1 MNPRRPTPAEPQSAQ
16 AGGTP
21 APPLLISEGVITNEG
36 VRRHD
41 NFDGFFEWC
50 VKKRG
55 NAPDTCRDYVSYLKK
70 PLDRKKKW
78 SVIAYRLYYEF
89 LGKEEKAK
97 ELRVEKKVSVPV
109 YKVPSVDEVREVLNH
124 EDERIRLLYRL
135 LLESGIR
142 LKEALHVLNDYDPSL
157 DQREDGFYVYTVN
170 LVRKSKRSFY
180 AFHVTPLRKVYI
192 TEHIVEHADLPV
204 KPKMVRKFVATKM
217 LELGIPS
224 EVVDFLQGRT
234 PASVLAKHYLD
245 LFTLAKKYY
254 PTYVSYLLKTFYNG

>member
-21 APPLLISEGVITNEG
+21 APPLLISEGVITNEVKG
-36 VRRHD
+36 RHD

-109 YKVPSVDEVREVLNH
+109 YKVPSVDEIKAVLNH

-180 AFHVTPLRKVYI
+180 AFHVTPLAKVYI

-234 PASVLAKHYLD
+234 PASVLSRHYLD